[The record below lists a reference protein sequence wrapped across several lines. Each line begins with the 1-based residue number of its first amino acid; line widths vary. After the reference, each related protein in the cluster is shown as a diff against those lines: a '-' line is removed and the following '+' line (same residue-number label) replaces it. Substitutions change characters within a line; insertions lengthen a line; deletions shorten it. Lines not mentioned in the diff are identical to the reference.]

1 MSATTSVFTSVTQT
15 TVSAQLMTVLPEIL
29 MLVATLI
36 VLLVDIFKPAQEGV
50 NSTAVSTNGAVVNA
64 NTAGPKGSFW
74 RTDLWAIAAI
84 VPAFIATLMQMFGPT
99 QYAFSGMYV
108 SDDFAHLLKLCA
120 YVAVAVSFIYA
131 GNYLEQRNMRRGEF
145 YLLGL
150 FALLGIMV
158 MISANNLLVVYVGL
172 ELLSLSMYAMAALRR
187 DSVQATEAA
196 MKYFVLGALASGFL
210 LYGMSMVYGGAG
222 TLEIP
227 KIAKAL
233 TAANVERTAVFG
245 VVFIVAGLA
254 FKFGAVPFHMWVPDV
269 YEGTPSAVTLLIAGA
284 PKLAAFAIAFR
295 MLVEGLSAIAGD
307 WQQMLMMLSV
317 ASIALGNLVAIAQ
330 TNFKRMLAYSTI
342 SHVGFVFLG
351 LISGVAYGTLGG
363 NPAMVG
369 ATSIESAK
377 LMASQAY
384 AASTF
389 YVIIYV
395 LMTLGTF
402 GVLMGLARKGFEC
415 DQIDDLKGLVKRE
428 PWLALILLLLM
439 FSMAGIPPLVGFYAK
454 FAVLAAVVKAG
465 YLWLAIFAVLF
476 SLIGAFYYLRI
487 VKLMIFDAPVDKEAI
502 VIPSGA
508 KATLAVNGFLIVA
521 LGLLP
526 AGLLAVCIRA
536 VQSALG
542 T

>member
-1 MSATTSVFTSVTQT
+1 MSTTTVFTSVTQT
-15 TVSAQLMTVLPEIL
+15 TVPAQLMTVLPEIL
-29 MLVATLI
+29 MLVATLL
-36 VLLVDIFKPAQEGV
+36 VLLIDIFKPAAATGNTQ
-50 NSTAVSTNGAVVNA
+50 NA
-64 NTAGPKGSFW
+64 TTGNTAGVKGSIW
-74 RTDLWAIAAI
+74 RTDLWAVAAI
-84 VPAFIATLMQMFGPT
+84 APAFIATLMQMFGPT

-108 SDDFAHLLKLCA
+108 ADDFAHLLKLCA
-120 YVAVAVSFIYA
+120 YVAVAVSFIY
-131 GNYLEQRNMRRGEF
+131 GGVYLEQRNMRRGEF

-150 FALLGIMV
+150 FALLGMMV

-172 ELLSLSMYAMAALRR
+172 ELLSLSLYAMAALRR

-295 MLVEGLSAIAGD
+295 MLVEGLSAISGD

-351 LISGVAYGTLGG
+351 LISGVAYGTIGG
-363 NPAMVG
+363 NPATIGV
-369 ATSIESAK
+369 TSLEAAK
-377 LMASQAY
+377 LMATEAY

-402 GVLMGLARKGFEC
+402 GVLMALARKGFEC

-428 PWLALILLLLM
+428 PWLALVLLLLM

-465 YLWLAIFAVLF
+465 YVWLAVFAVLF

-487 VKLMIFDAPVDKEAI
+487 VKLMIFDAPTDKEPI
-502 VIPSGA
+502 VIPNGA
-508 KATLAVNGFLIVA
+508 KATLAINGFLIVA
-521 LGLLP
+521 LGILP
-526 AGLLAVCIRA
+526 AGLLAVCLRA
-536 VQSALG
+536 VQAALG